1 MGYPDLHLPAA
12 LAKSLATLGWSAED
26 PLVKAMTPTTARGNN
41 LVAVIPPAPA
51 WATPVLAGV
60 LADRVGRPGLTLI
73 LSPQE
78 MLAEW
83 GTVLE
88 SLVEPDSPRPMV
100 ALGPGQAARRLGA
113 NEAIQIMVMTP
124 ETAVELRQRS
134 VLPLDS
140 IAAVVLAWPER
151 WEDLEALAA
160 LMTGMS
166 RENQRVILT
175 AAPGHTAQVAERYA
189 FKAITVGPAGPAVPA
204 GPVRTAAVSWS
215 GRASAVA
222 QLAEALDA
230 KSLAVWTA
238 DTSRHRA
245 LGVALAGLGIPLEIT
260 HRPPT
265 PALLVVA
272 FDPPNPEQLRVLVKA
287 GPVVLLSP
295 PGTEH
300 YLASIASP
308 REPVAIS
315 GALDAAAGRI
325 AKRRS
330 RVEQVVGETPLEHE
344 LVALSPLFEVHE
356 PAVVAAALYHLWTT
370 AAERPATAAQTPA
383 PSSGKVLKI
392 WIGVGK
398 KDAANAADLVGLL
411 TNELR
416 LERSMIGKVEIR
428 DTFSLIEVPAEEA
441 NRIAS
446 AMTGKTVRQRRVIA
460 KVDEARPAK
469 RPAAGGRPRR

>member
-1 MGYPDLHLPAA
+1 MGYPDLHLPTA
-12 LAKSLATLGWSAED
+12 LAQSLATLGWTADD
-26 PLVKAMTPTTARGNN
+26 PLVKGMTPTTARGHN

-51 WATPVLAGV
+51 WATPILAGV
-60 LADRVGRPGLTLI
+60 LADRVETPGLTLV
-73 LSPQE
+73 LTPQE

-83 GTVLE
+83 GTVLA
-88 SLVEPDSPRPMV
+88 SLVELDAPRPMV

-113 NEAIQIMVMTP
+113 GQAVQIMVMTP

-134 VLPLDS
+134 VLRLDA

-151 WEDLEALAA
+151 WEDLEALAP
-160 LMTGMS
+160 LMTDMR

-175 AAPGHTAQVAERYA
+175 AAPGQTAQVAERYA

-215 GRASAVA
+215 GRAAAVA

-238 DTSRHRA
+238 DRSRHQE
-245 LGVALAGLGIPLEIT
+245 LTVALAGLGVPLEIT

-272 FDPPNPEQLRVLVKA
+272 FDPPSPEQLRVLLKA

-308 REPVAIS
+308 REPIAIS

-330 RVEQVVGETPLEHE
+330 RVEQVVGEVPLEHE

-356 PAVVAAALYHLWTT
+356 PAVVAAALYHLWT
-370 AAERPATAAQTPA
+370 AAAAQPATAAPMLA
-383 PSSGKVLKI
+383 PGSGRVLKI
-392 WIGVGK
+392 WVGVGK
-398 KDAANAADLVGLL
+398 KDAASTADLVGLL
-411 TNELR
+411 TNELH
-416 LERSMIGKVEIR
+416 LERSRIGKVEIR
-428 DTFSLIEVPAEEA
+428 DSFSLIEVPAEEA
-441 NRIAS
+441 NRIAG
-446 AMTGKTVRQRRVIA
+446 ALTGKTVRQRRLIA
-460 KVDEARPAK
+460 KVDEARPTK